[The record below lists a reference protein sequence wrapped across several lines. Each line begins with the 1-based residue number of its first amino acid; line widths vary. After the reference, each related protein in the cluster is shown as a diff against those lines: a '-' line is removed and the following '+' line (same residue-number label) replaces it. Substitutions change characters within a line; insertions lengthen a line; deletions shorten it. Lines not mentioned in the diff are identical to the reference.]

1 MRNIPLYRAGAFFI
15 LAVALT
21 LLPAPASYAQWAGP
35 NIQNILPLQSLEEL
49 FGPLFPPTSFANT
62 FRSEFGL
69 RFSAAEIQKAQLKG
83 SESGIRI
90 DLSPDLWINDQTVA
104 TGEYLLDT
112 YLNGTPNRLDAYVN
126 LRVWRLGL
134 RANYAD
140 FLSKSNR
147 PGLGYIDFSGMSV
160 GVDFDI
166 VHREWLTLGI
176 SGDYYFND
184 PVFNG
189 YVPANTVRA
198 WEVEPEYVYNA
209 NGQLQWS
216 LKNKPIPLGG
226 WAVEPKWHENPI
238 GSIKYYEADF
248 SHASANP
255 QTYNMFSGRIRGKRP
270 VTMGY
275 YGRYIPPEIL
285 GFPMY
290 FESFLNYR
298 VQGSQLMSFGASLV
312 FRPQIYRFDILCR
325 LKFQRLALKF
335 AEETTSSVGPN
346 ESFTVPQTWE
356 IDAAWN
362 LYGLEF
368 GIYF

>member
-83 SESGIRI
+83 SESGVRV
-90 DLSPDLWINDQTVA
+90 DLSPDLEIKEQTVA
-104 TGEYLLDT
+104 AGEGMLET

-140 FLSKSNR
+140 FLTRSTR

-166 VHREWLTLGI
+166 VHREWLTIGI
-176 SGDYYFND
+176 AGDYYFKD
-184 PVFNG
+184 PTFNG
-189 YVPANTVRA
+189 YVPANTVKA
-198 WEVEPEYVYNA
+198 WQVEPDYVGDVLRNY
-209 NGQLQWS
+209 
-216 LKNKPIPLGG
+216 PIPWGG
-226 WAVEPKWHENPI
+226 WKVPPTGKPLNFDGAI
-238 GSIKYYEADF
+238 
-248 SHASANP
+248 ANP
-255 QTYNMFSGRIRGKRP
+255 GYDMFAGRIRGKRP
-270 VTMGY
+270 VTVGY

-285 GFPMY
+285 GFPVY
-290 FESFLNYR
+290 FESFLNYKVR
-298 VQGSQLMSFGASLV
+298 GSQLMSFGASLV
-312 FRPQIYRFDILCR
+312 FRPQIYRFDILTR

-346 ESFTVPQTWE
+346 ASFTVPQTWE

-362 LYGLEF
+362 LYGIEF
-368 GIYF
+368 AIYF

>member
-21 LLPAPASYAQWAGP
+21 LLPATASYAQWAGP

-83 SESGIRI
+83 SESGIVI
-90 DLSPDLWINDQTVA
+90 DLSPDLEIKEQTVA
-104 TGEYLLDT
+104 AGEGLLDT

-140 FLSKSNR
+140 FLSRSNR

-166 VHREWLTLGI
+166 VHREWLTIGV
-176 SGDYYFND
+176 SGDYYFKD
-184 PVFNG
+184 PTFNG
-189 YVPANTVRA
+189 YVPANTVKA
-198 WEVEPEYVYNA
+198 WVV
-209 NGQLQWS
+209 
-216 LKNKPIPLGG
+216 KPIYSGSTLTTLGDPYTG
-226 WAVEPKWHENPI
+226 
-238 GSIKYYEADF
+238 YD
-248 SHASANP
+248 
-255 QTYNMFSGRIRGKRP
+255 MFAGRIRGQRP
-270 VTMGY
+270 VTVGY

-285 GFPMY
+285 GFPVY

-312 FRPQIYRFDILCR
+312 FRPQIYRFDILTR

-335 AEETTSSVGPN
+335 VEETTSSVGPN
-346 ESFTVPQTWE
+346 ASFTVPQTWE

-362 LYGLEF
+362 VYGIEF

>member
-83 SESGIRI
+83 SESGVTI

-104 TGEYLLDT
+104 LGEGLLDT

-140 FLSKSNR
+140 FLSRSNR

-166 VHREWLTLGI
+166 VHREWLTIGI

-184 PVFNG
+184 PTFNG

-198 WEVEPEYVYNA
+198 WEKEPQYVLGVKDSGYE
-209 NGQLQWS
+209 GEWR
-216 LKNKPIPLGG
+216 LKDKPIPWGG
-226 WAVEPKWHENPI
+226 WKIEPNYTEPAPYKTGDLDGAI
-238 GSIKYYEADF
+238 
-248 SHASANP
+248 ANP
-255 QTYNMFSGRIRGKRP
+255 GYDMFAGRIRGKRP

-285 GFPMY
+285 GFPVY

-298 VQGSQLMSFGASLV
+298 VRGSQLMSFGASLV
-312 FRPQIYRFDILCR
+312 FRPQIYRFDVLCR

-335 AEETTSSVGPN
+335 EEETTSSVGLGN
-346 ESFTVPQTWE
+346 LTVPQTWE

-362 LYGLEF
+362 IYGLEF